1 MASPKPLPL
10 PPPPTEPGEFELSK
24 DGKGWDLVTAAA
36 EPVCAA
42 EQASLPAQSTPALG
56 DL

>member
-1 MASPKPLPL
+1 MASPKPL
-10 PPPPTEPGEFELSK
+10 PPPPTEPGEFVLSA
-24 DGKGWDLVTAAA
+24 DGKSWELEAAAA

-42 EQASLPAQSTPALG
+42 EPPAQSTPALG

>member
-1 MASPKPLPL
+1 MASPRTL
-10 PPPPTEPGEFELSK
+10 PPPPTEPGEFVLSA
-24 DGKGWDLVTAAA
+24 DGKSWDKEASAA

-42 EQASLPAQSTPALG
+42 EQAPLPDQSTPG

>member
-1 MASPKPLPL
+1 MASPKPLP
-10 PPPPTEPGEFELSK
+10 PPPTDPGEFVLSA
-24 DGKGWDLVTAAA
+24 DGKDWDLVTAAA

-42 EQASLPAQSTPALG
+42 EPPAQSTPVPG

>member
-1 MASPKPLPL
+1 MASPKPLP
-10 PPPPTEPGEFELSK
+10 PPPTDPGEFELSK

-42 EQASLPAQSTPALG
+42 EPPAQSTPALG

>member
-1 MASPKPLPL
+1 MASPKSL
-10 PPPPTEPGEFELSK
+10 PPPPTEPGEFVLSA
-24 DGKGWDLVTAAA
+24 DGKAWALETAAA

-42 EQASLPAQSTPALG
+42 EQATPSDQLTPG

>member
-1 MASPKPLPL
+1 MASPKPL
-10 PPPPTEPGEFELSK
+10 PPPPTEPGEFVLSA
-24 DGKGWDLVTAAA
+24 DGKAWVLETAAA

-42 EQASLPAQSTPALG
+42 EQAPLPDQSTPG

>member
-1 MASPKPLPL
+1 MASPKPL
-10 PPPPTEPGEFELSK
+10 PPPPTEPGEFVLSA
-24 DGKGWDLVTAAA
+24 DGKSWELKTAAA

-42 EQASLPAQSTPALG
+42 EQATPPAQSTPG

>member
-1 MASPKPLPL
+1 MASPKTL
-10 PPPPTEPGEFELSK
+10 PPPPAEPGEFVLSA
-24 DGKGWDLVTAAA
+24 DGKAWVLETAAA

-42 EQASLPAQSTPALG
+42 EQVTLSDQTTPG

>member
-1 MASPKPLPL
+1 MASHKTL

-24 DGKGWDLVTAAA
+24 DGKGWVLVTAAA
-36 EPVCAA
+36 EPVCAV
-42 EQASLPAQSTPALG
+42 EQATSPDQSTPG

>member
-1 MASPKPLPL
+1 MASPKPL

-24 DGKGWDLVTAAA
+24 DGKDWDLVTAAA

-42 EQASLPAQSTPALG
+42 EQASLSAQSTPVLG
-56 DL
+56 DS

>member
-1 MASPKPLPL
+1 MAFPKSL
-10 PPPPTEPGEFELSK
+10 PPPPTEPGEFVLSG
-24 DGKGWDLVTAAA
+24 DGKSWDPETAAA

-42 EQASLPAQSTPALG
+42 EQTTPPDQSTSG